1 MQTYLE
7 IVPVKNG
14 EEAQQKFTSSI
25 SCNQLAMMLLD
36 WNNHHYSDYSDKIS
50 NEDIIVLKSCYGKES
65 VSVQEGNS
73 SFNPNIV
80 NIYKLSAAL
89 GRLRNQML
97 YPALKDCMGKGQLD
111 MLGTLE
117 KDLFVISECIGA
129 LEFIKHHY
137 QEVYLAVEDC

>member
-7 IVPVKNG
+7 IVPIKDG
-14 EEAQQKFTSSI
+14 EETQQKFTSSI

-50 NEDIIVLKSCYGKES
+50 TEDVSILRSSYGKES
-65 VSVQEGNS
+65 VSVQEGDA
-73 SFNPNIV
+73 SFEPNIV
-80 NIYKLSAAL
+80 NVYKLSAAL

-97 YPALKDCMGKGQLD
+97 YPILKDCMIKGQVD

-129 LEFIKHHY
+129 LEFIKHEY
-137 QEVYLAVEDC
+137 KEVYLGIEDC